1 MENYEN
7 NETQE
12 VSQESISEIP
22 KMESTDS
29 AQYMSKKE
37 YLKHHA
43 PESFYKSIRTD
54 SITAYCVLGVSTV
67 LMLFGF
73 GGGILDKI
81 LILAF
86 VLGVH
91 LKKSK
96 GCAIALIIY
105 GAFNFIVATID
116 MGRPAG
122 WLWLALG
129 IIYMKNFLD
138 AEKEYKKIY
147 G

>member
-7 NETQE
+7 NEVQE
-12 VSQESISEIP
+12 ISQEITPEILQA
-22 KMESTDS
+22 ESTGS

-73 GGGILDKI
+73 GGGFSDKI
-81 LILAF
+81 IILALI
-86 VLGVH
+86 LGVH

-105 GAFNFIVATID
+105 GALNFIVATMD

-129 IIYMKNFLD
+129 IIYMKNFSD